1 MRRRQQPPLP
11 KRYGLD
17 PARLRL
23 PEDGDWPSLREHLIH
38 RLPRVEPARIDEMLR
53 AGEIVD
59 LDGPLGLDSPYVP
72 GGAVWF
78 HRDLPAEHPVPFD
91 IPIVYRDDTIL
102 VADKPHFLAT
112 IPRGSHI
119 LQTALVKLRR
129 ELDLPDLIPAH
140 RLDRATAGLVLFVI
154 DPAAR
159 GAYQTL
165 FQRQHV
171 RKEYE
176 AVAGIRPG
184 LDFPVE
190 LVSRIIKEKHILAAQ
205 EVPGPPNARTRIE
218 LVESRGELGRYR
230 LHPAT
235 GRTHQLRLHMNSLG
249 IPILGDDFYPV
260 ITDKQLDD
268 YRRPLQLLAATL
280 EFTDPRTGEPR
291 RFETTRSLQA
301 WTDPDDWA
309 AGPPAPADAAE
320 PAHRPPGGSTPG
332 HFGRRT

>member
-23 PEDGDWPSLREHLIH
+23 PEDGDWASLREHLIQ
-38 RLPRVEPARIDEMLR
+38 RLPRVEPARIEEMLR

-59 LDGPLGLDSPYVP
+59 LDGPLGLDSPYIP
-72 GGAVWF
+72 GGAIWF
-78 HRDLPAEHPVPFD
+78 HRDLPDERPVPFD

-112 IPRGSHI
+112 IPRGSHV
-119 LQTALVKLRR
+119 LQTALVRLRR
-129 ELDLPDLIPAH
+129 ELGLPDLIPAH

-154 DPAAR
+154 DPAYR
-159 GAYQTL
+159 GAYQTM
-165 FQRQHV
+165 FQRQQV

-176 AVAGIRPG
+176 AVAGHRPG
-184 LDFPVE
+184 LAFPVALE
-190 LVSRIIKEKHILAAQ
+190 SRIIKEKHVLAAQ
-205 EVPGPPNARTRIE
+205 EVPGPINARTRIE
-218 LVESRGELGRYR
+218 LIEQRDEFARYR

-249 IPILGDDFYPV
+249 LPILGDDFYPV

-280 EFTDPRTGEPR
+280 EFTDPRTGELR
-291 RFETTRSLQA
+291 RFDTGRSLQA
-301 WTDPDDWA
+301 WTDPHGWA
-309 AGPPAPADAAE
+309 AGPADPPATD
-320 PAHRPPGGSTPG
+320 H
-332 HFGRRT
+332 